1 MDEIS
6 SCRFTTSFCTFLV
19 LQEEWE
25 LLLIDDSGS
34 KNCACKV
41 KKKKQYSMANNQ
53 EKSHEL
59 LIFKKKNIILHLFLR
74 NLEIFIT
81 FAGKEQYNALL
92 GMEVKYEIRQTV

>member
-1 MDEIS
+1 
-6 SCRFTTSFCTFLV
+6 
-19 LQEEWE
+19 
-25 LLLIDDSGS
+25 
-34 KNCACKV
+34 
-41 KKKKQYSMANNQ
+41 MANNQ

-59 LIFKKKNIILHLFLR
+59 IIFFKKNIILHLFLR